1 MKKLSCLLVA
11 TAALLALPPAIAQ
24 TPNVVKIGF
33 ISPLT
38 GPLAA
43 NGKDNER
50 GVQLAVGELNSQNLS
65 IGGKPT
71 RFEVLSA
78 DDQGDPKAGVI
89 AAQQLVDRGAIVVI
103 GHYNSGV
110 NIPAAR
116 IYNGAKVVNI
126 TPTATNPQLT
136 QLGYEYV
143 FRLTTNDQVQA
154 GKLGD
159 YAAQTLKVKR
169 VAMID
174 DRTAYGTGVANAFA
188 DAMRKNLVEIL
199 PREYANTNTTDF
211 KAILTKFKAE
221 KPDALFYGGYY
232 HQAAPLARQMKELG
246 LDIPLVGGDGICSP
260 QMIALAGAIIEGR
273 MYCPRAGQTIESLAG
288 GDDFKKRYK
297 TAFNLDADV
306 YAPAYYAATMVAA
319 DAMRKANSLAPEA
332 IQKALRSQS
341 FTSLLGPVSFDA
353 TGEWAEPRVTIFQV
367 SDGMLK
373 PIAKN

>member
-1 MKKLSCLLVA
+1 MKKLLRLLFA
-11 TAALLALPPAIAQ
+11 CAAILPLTPALAQ
-24 TPNVVKIGF
+24 TANVVKIGF

-50 GVQLAVGELNSQNLS
+50 GVQLAVTELNAHNIA
-65 IGGKPT
+65 IGGKAM

-89 AAQQLVDRGAIVVI
+89 AAQQLVDRGATVVI

-116 IYNGAKVVNI
+116 IYNSAKVVNI

-136 QLGYEYV
+136 QLGYDYV

-188 DAMRKNLVEIL
+188 DAMRKHSVEVL

-211 KAILTKFKAE
+211 KAILTKFKAD

-260 QMIALAGAIIEGR
+260 QMIALAGAILEGR

-288 GDDFKKRYK
+288 GGDFKKRYK
-297 TAFNLDADV
+297 TAFKVDADV
-306 YAPAYYAATMVAA
+306 YAPAYYAATLVAV

-332 IQKALRSQS
+332 IQKALRSES
-341 FTSLLGPVSFDA
+341 FTSLLGAVRFDSK
-353 TGEWAEPRVTIFQV
+353 GEWAEPRVTIFQV
-367 SDGMLK
+367 SGGELK
-373 PIAKN
+373 PIAQN